1 MKTFVK
7 FLLAVKNF
15 IYITVNINI
24 VITFFLLPRNDYS
37 RQFKNNSGMSD
48 HLYKKL
54 KHFTSDESNFILF
67 EPNFGWH
74 RGTHVDTGER
84 IALQVIMKP

>member
-1 MKTFVK
+1 MQS
-7 FLLAVKNF
+7 LPLWARKNSYF
-15 IYITVNINI
+15 
-24 VITFFLLPRNDYS
+24 S
-37 RQFKNNSGMSD
+37 RQFKNNTQQSD
-48 HLYKKL
+48 FLCTNKL

-84 IALQVIMKP
+84 IALQIILKPQGDK